1 MRREALTTER
11 ILLVEDNDEVR
22 EVAIMLLDQLGY
34 QVVPVEGGAAALDA
48 LASDESFDLVFS
60 DIVMPGEP
68 DGIELAK
75 LVQKNYPAIRIL
87 LTTGYAQ
94 AEGGAAGIPILR
106 KPYRLNTLDRALRD
120 ALESRPSLS

>member
-1 MRREALTTER
+1 LTTER

-34 QVVPVEGGAAALDA
+34 QVVPVEDGAAALDA

-75 LVQKNYPAIRIL
+75 LVRHRYPAIPVL

-94 AEGGAAGIPILR
+94 AEGGASGIPILR
-106 KPYRLNTLDRALRD
+106 KPYRLTTLDQALRD
-120 ALESRPSLS
+120 ILGSRPGMG